1 MKNDFEGT
9 IYYSGYLIEKALG
22 ISENSITD
30 RNVSGRYIT
39 IDYIDE
45 VMINNRSVDDYDT
58 IDMQHVLLVDFGEPE
73 ITLSIPKLDMN
84 VPVPAAVLD
93 VFNQLTGNTPT
104 F

>member
-22 ISENSITD
+22 ISEHSITD

-45 VMINNRSVDDYDT
+45 VMINNRAVDDYDT
-58 IDMQHVLLVDFGEPE
+58 VEMQHVLSVDFGEPE

-84 VPVPAAVLD
+84 VPVPTAVLD